1 MRIRTMALAGAAIA
15 AVAYL
20 FDPVRGRDRRQ
31 RLEHTARS
39 LLGRRTTRTEP
50 AALLPENLAPRPPAE
65 GAPHV
70 ERTEPAGRVD
80 PTTQTA
86 AERIRPQPSREPI
99 PMSAGSPS
107 ERPGRSPEDAEVV
120 HRVQGSLQAR
130 HDLRADD
137 LIIDVVNG
145 VAYLSGELHDSHT
158 FGEIVDLTSRVP
170 GVRRVQSLLHL
181 PDSETLS
188 RDISSRRVGDEGSR

>member
-1 MRIRTMALAGAAIA
+1 MRIRTLALAGAAVA

-20 FDPVRGRDRRQ
+20 FDPARGRERRQ

-39 LLGRRTTRTEP
+39 LMGRRSTRSEP
-50 AALLPENLAPRPPAE
+50 AAVLPENLAPRPPAE
-65 GAPHV
+65 GP
-70 ERTEPAGRVD
+70 P
-80 PTTQTA
+80 QT
-86 AERIRPQPSREPI
+86 ERIQPQPSREPI

-107 ERPGRSPEDAEVV
+107 ERPRRSPADAEVV
-120 HRVQGSLQAR
+120 HRVQESLHAR

-137 LIIDVVNG
+137 LVIDVVNG
-145 VAYLSGELHDSHT
+145 VAYLSGELQDSHT
-158 FGEIVDLTSRVP
+158 FGEIVDLTGRVP

-181 PDSETLS
+181 PDSETVT